1 MNVEAKLELDEKIG
15 NLFSLLSQ
23 IHDGGINTSQV
34 SETLSK
40 LESEM
45 GQIPAF
51 LRALLVTDGTVT
63 MALEAYF
70 AEPISINTLRQ
81 GRMSAPCSLPALEV
95 SKNEDCFFRE
105 VELKGAKSGL
115 CYGHAS
121 SILNKNAI
129 DADLFEQ
136 LVSEDVGIGVI
147 LRNLARGSYRE
158 VLALGA
164 GNVMAKSDLRRTYS
178 VSINALPAIL
188 ITEEF
193 QRAVFL

>member
-1 MNVEAKLELDEKIG
+1 VNLRLELDEKITT
-15 NLFSLLSQ
+15 LFSLLSE
-23 IHDGGINTSQV
+23 ISEGGIESGQV
-34 SETLSK
+34 NDVLSE
-40 LESEM
+40 LESEA
-45 GQIPAF
+45 GEIPPF

-70 AEPISINTLRQ
+70 SERISINTLRQ
-81 GRMSAPCSLPALEV
+81 GRISAPSSLPALEV
-95 SKNEDCFFRE
+95 SKYGDCFFRE
-105 VELKGAKSGL
+105 VELIGAKSGL

-136 LVSEDVGIGVI
+136 LVSENVGIGVI
-147 LRNLARGSYRE
+147 LRNLARGSHRE
-158 VLALGA
+158 VLALGG
-164 GNVMAKSDLRRTYS
+164 GNIMTSSDVSRTYS

-193 QRAVFL
+193 TRAVYK

>member
-1 MNVEAKLELDEKIG
+1 MNLRLELDEKITT
-15 NLFSLLSQ
+15 LFSLLSE
-23 IHDGGINTSQV
+23 ISEGGIESGQV
-34 SETLSK
+34 NDVLSE
-40 LESEM
+40 LESEA
-45 GQIPAF
+45 GEIPPF

-70 AEPISINTLRQ
+70 SERISINTLRQ
-81 GRMSAPCSLPALEV
+81 GRISAPSSLPALEV
-95 SKNEDCFFRE
+95 SKYGDCFFRE
-105 VELKGAKSGL
+105 VELIGAKSGL

-136 LVSEDVGIGVI
+136 LVSENVGIGVI
-147 LRNLARGSYRE
+147 LRNLARGSHRE
-158 VLALGA
+158 VLALGG
-164 GNVMAKSDLRRTYS
+164 GNIMTSSDVSRTYS

-193 QRAVFL
+193 TRAVYK

>member
-1 MNVEAKLELDEKIG
+1 MEAKLELDGKIED
-15 NLFSLLSQ
+15 LFSLLSQ
-23 IHDGGINTSQV
+23 IHEGGIEPGQV
-34 SETLSK
+34 NEMLQK
-40 LESEM
+40 LESEF
-45 GQIPAF
+45 GGIPPF

-81 GRMSAPCSLPALEV
+81 GRMSAPYSLPALEV
-95 SKNEDCFFRE
+95 SKNGECFFRE
-105 VELKGAKSGL
+105 IELFGSISGK
-115 CYGHAS
+115 CYGHAT

-158 VLALGA
+158 LLALGK
-164 GNVMAKSDLRRTYS
+164 GNVMSNSDLRRTYS

-193 QRAVFL
+193 QCAVFQ

>member
-1 MNVEAKLELDEKIG
+1 MNLRLELEEKITT
-15 NLFSLLSQ
+15 LFSLLSE
-23 IHDGGINTSQV
+23 ISEGGIESGQV
-34 SETLSK
+34 NDVLSK
-40 LESEM
+40 LESET
-45 GQIPAF
+45 GEIPPF

-70 AEPISINTLRQ
+70 SERISINTLRQ
-81 GRMSAPCSLPALEV
+81 GRISAPSSLPVLEV
-95 SKNEDCFFRE
+95 SKYGDCFFRE
-105 VELKGAKSGL
+105 VELIGEKSGL

-136 LVSEDVGIGVI
+136 LVSENVGIGVI
-147 LRNLARGSYRE
+147 LRSLARGSHRE
-158 VLALGA
+158 VLALGG
-164 GNVMAKSDLRRTYS
+164 GNIMTSSDVRRTYS

-193 QRAVFL
+193 TRAVYT

>member
-1 MNVEAKLELDEKIG
+1 MNLRLELEEKITT
-15 NLFSLLSQ
+15 LFSLLSE
-23 IHDGGINTSQV
+23 ISEGGIESGQV
-34 SETLSK
+34 NDVLSK
-40 LESEM
+40 LESET
-45 GQIPAF
+45 GEIPPF

-70 AEPISINTLRQ
+70 SERISINTLRQ
-81 GRMSAPCSLPALEV
+81 GRISAPSSLPVLEV
-95 SKNEDCFFRE
+95 SKYGDCFFRE
-105 VELKGAKSGL
+105 VELIGEKSGL

-136 LVSEDVGIGVI
+136 LVSENVGIGVI
-147 LRNLARGSYRE
+147 LRNLARGSHRE
-158 VLALGA
+158 VLALGG
-164 GNVMAKSDLRRTYS
+164 GNIMTSSDVRRTYS

-193 QRAVFL
+193 TRAVYT

>member
-1 MNVEAKLELDEKIG
+1 VNARLELDGKIA
-15 NLFSLLSQ
+15 NLFSLLSE
-23 IHDGGINTSQV
+23 INEIGIESGQV
-34 SETLSK
+34 NDVLSK

-45 GQIPAF
+45 GKIPAF

-70 AEPISINTLRQ
+70 SERITINTLRQ
-81 GRMSAPCSLPALEV
+81 GRVSAPNSLPALEV
-95 SKNEDCFFRE
+95 SKGGDCFFRE
-105 VELKGAKSGL
+105 VELIGEKSGL

-121 SILNKNAI
+121 SILNRNAI

-136 LVSEDVGIGVI
+136 LVSENVGIGVI
-147 LRNLARGSYRE
+147 LRNLARGSHRE
-158 VLALGA
+158 VLALGR
-164 GNVMAKSDLRRTYS
+164 GNIMTRSDVHRTYS

-193 QRAVFL
+193 TRVVYK